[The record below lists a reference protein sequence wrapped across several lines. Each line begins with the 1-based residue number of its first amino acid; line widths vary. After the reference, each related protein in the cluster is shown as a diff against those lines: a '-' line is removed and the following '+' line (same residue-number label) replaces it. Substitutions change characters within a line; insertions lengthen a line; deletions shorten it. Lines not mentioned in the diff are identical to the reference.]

1 MHEPHRNAKAELE
14 VLVRVRQDSCAV
26 RLIVVNVS
34 SAHSQCVHTCALKRY
49 IGLML
54 TVLRVAAYRNLFSA
68 QVIALLGTGLLTVA
82 LGLLAFDLAAGRA
95 GAVLGTALTI
105 KMLAYVFV
113 APVMAAVVEHLPRKA
128 VLITADLIR
137 AAVALM
143 LPLVDQVWQVYV
155 LVFVLQ
161 AASATFTPAFQS
173 VIPVILPR
181 ERDYT
186 KALSLSRLAYD
197 LESLVSPVLAAAL
210 LVVMSYSNLFIGTV
224 AGFVISALLVLAAR
238 LPASPPAARTG
249 SLLHR
254 TTLGSRNFLR
264 IPSLRGLLA
273 LNLVVACGTALV
285 LVNTVVYVRDLYNGT
300 NAGVAI
306 ALACYGAG
314 SMAVALTTP
323 ALLERLTDRTEMVGG
338 SIVVAAG
345 AGAAGVVAMM
355 QPPWA
360 LMLLLWAVLG
370 AGTSMINT
378 PSARL
383 LRRAA
388 SDSTRS
394 YLFTAQFSLSHACF
408 IITYPVAGWVG
419 AAAGQQAAAFILA
432 ALATL
437 GAIAALRLWPADS
450 RADRAAMSFAD

>member
-1 MHEPHRNAKAELE
+1 M
-14 VLVRVRQDSCAV
+14 
-26 RLIVVNVS
+26 
-34 SAHSQCVHTCALKRY
+34 
-49 IGLML
+49 
-54 TVLRVAAYRNLFSA
+54 
-68 QVIALLGTGLLTVA
+68 
-82 LGLLAFDLAAGRA
+82 
-95 GAVLGTALTI
+95 
-105 KMLAYVFV
+105 
-113 APVMAAVVEHLPRKA
+113 
-128 VLITADLIR
+128 
-137 AAVALM
+137 
-143 LPLVDQVWQVYV
+143 
-155 LVFVLQ
+155 
-161 AASATFTPAFQS
+161 
-173 VIPVILPR
+173 ILPR

-210 LVVMSYSNLFIGTV
+210 LVIMSYSNLFIGTV
-224 AGFVISALLVLAAR
+224 VGFVISALLVLAAR

-254 TTLGSRNFLR
+254 TALGSRIFLR

-323 ALLERLTDRTEMVGG
+323 ALLERLTDRTVMVGG

-345 AGAAGVVAMM
+345 MGAAGVVAMM

-419 AAAGQQAAAFILA
+419 AAAGQPAAAFILA

>member
-1 MHEPHRNAKAELE
+1 MSP
-14 VLVRVRQDSCAV
+14 V
-26 RLIVVNVS
+26 
-34 SAHSQCVHTCALKRY
+34 
-49 IGLML
+49 L
-54 TVLRVAAYRNLFSA
+54 TVLRVAAYRKLFSA

-113 APVMAAVVEHLPRKA
+113 APLMAALVEHLPRRA
-128 VLITADLIR
+128 VLITADLVR

-161 AASATFTPAFQS
+161 SASATFTPTFQS
-173 VIPVILPR
+173 VIPVILPK

-197 LESLVSPVLAAAL
+197 LESLLSPLLAAAL

-224 AGFVISALLVLAAR
+224 LGFLASALLVLTTR
-238 LPASPPAARTG
+238 LPAARAVARPG

-254 TTLGSRNFLR
+254 TTLGARLFLQV
-264 IPSLRGLLA
+264 PSLRGLLA

-285 LVNTVVYVRDLYNGT
+285 LVNTVVYVRDLYGGT
-300 NAGVAI
+300 NAEVAI

-323 ALLERLTDRTEMVGG
+323 VLLECVQDRTFMAGG

-345 AGAAGVVAMM
+345 VGAAGVVAMF
-355 QPPWA
+355 QPAWG
-360 LMLLLWAVLG
+360 LMLLLWALLG

-388 SDSTRS
+388 TDSTRS

-419 AAAGQQAAAFILA
+419 ASAGQPASAFILA

-437 GAIAALRLWPADS
+437 GAIAALLLWTSDSPAARAGSVDRRLGV
-450 RADRAAMSFAD
+450 DR